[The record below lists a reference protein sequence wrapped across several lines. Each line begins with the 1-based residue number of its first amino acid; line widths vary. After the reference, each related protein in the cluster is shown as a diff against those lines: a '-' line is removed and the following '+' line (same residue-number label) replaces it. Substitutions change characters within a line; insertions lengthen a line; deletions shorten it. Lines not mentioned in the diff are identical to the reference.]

1 MNMSAQTKQILTWIV
16 IAIAALIL
24 LPIVSG
30 IIALLIKLVLLAVII
45 GVLYWA
51 YQSFIAKR

>member
-1 MNMSAQTKQILTWIV
+1 MSAQTKQILTWIV

>member
-1 MNMSAQTKQILTWIV
+1 MNAQTKQILTWIV
-16 IAIAALIL
+16 IAIVALIL

>member
-16 IAIAALIL
+16 IAIVALIL